1 MLKIISFLI
10 LIFSYNCMTNRV
22 CLDPSGKEV
31 DWYTI
36 FFFSKS
42 MSKIDKEIHYAY
54 FDPNLNELQYYKYDE
69 NTFPPT
75 RITKYVTEGGEDFN
89 YFFWNDDKTVK
100 NGSNSSASSTKA
112 HAKGSL
118 VYDSAKGAFLLH
130 SLPQYPTRTKEN
142 EVLNELPKNAG
153 SYAQNFLCIS
163 VNKNTAEIIAKL
175 INCVNVS
182 INKSV
187 PNDRVNSSPNI
198 WVQSLINNRM
208 NSTCKEGDVNK
219 IKSIGGVE
227 FTFYGK
233 NYKNKIIPYD
243 TTMRQAY
250 EDHFYVRTW
259 SRPAL
264 APPLNDTY
272 NLVNVINVTFG
283 QYSFDVNQEH
293 SKWALA
299 YSKNVVC
306 FADLNHCESQK
317 ERGGNIVCFEN
328 KKLHDI
334 MKSAITATDAEIYS
348 KSSILNISIIVLLL
362 FLLMI

>member
-1 MLKIISFLI
+1 
-10 LIFSYNCMTNRV
+10 
-22 CLDPSGKEV
+22 
-31 DWYTI
+31 
-36 FFFSKS
+36 
-42 MSKIDKEIHYAY
+42 
-54 FDPNLNELQYYKYDE
+54 
-69 NTFPPT
+69 
-75 RITKYVTEGGEDFN
+75 
-89 YFFWNDDKTVK
+89 
-100 NGSNSSASSTKA
+100 
-112 HAKGSL
+112 
-118 VYDSAKGAFLLH
+118 
-130 SLPQYPTRTKEN
+130 
-142 EVLNELPKNAG
+142 
-153 SYAQNFLCIS
+153 
-163 VNKNTAEIIAKL
+163 
-175 INCVNVS
+175 
-182 INKSV
+182 
-187 PNDRVNSSPNI
+187 
-198 WVQSLINNRM
+198 M

-283 QYSFDVNQEH
+283 KYSFDVNQEH

-299 YSKNVVC
+299 YSKKVVC